1 MSTSLHIL
9 GEDRRV
15 ESRLM
20 DDDDGTV
27 WVRTSHETVS
37 LTLTVEQWDQHI
49 AAAQAARAQLVAQAV
64 AA

>member
-20 DDDDGTV
+20 DDDGTV
-27 WVRTSHETVS
+27 WVRTAHETVS
-37 LTLTVEQWDQHI
+37 LTLTVEQFDQLI

-64 AA
+64 SA